1 MRVLV
6 TGASGMLGAGVAKAL
21 AARGDSVTVL
31 QRRPSG
37 LGLPEVLADVAD
49 SAVVQRALTGQDAVI
64 HLAAKVN
71 VVGPEREFQ
80 RVNVEG
86 TRAVIDGCRQTG
98 VQRLVYVSTP
108 SVAHSGHALV
118 GVGPAPAEPAAARGP
133 YARTKA
139 VAEHMALAA
148 DTNGLAVVALRPH
161 LVFGPGDAQLIARLV
176 DRARRGRLPVIGSGA
191 ALIDTT
197 YVSNAVDAFVAA
209 LDRCE
214 QVHGQAL
221 VVTNGEPR
229 PIAELLG
236 AICDATGVPQPT
248 RRVSPGLAKSAG
260 SAAQL
265 AWAIH
270 DHFWP
275 DHRVED
281 PPITRFVVEQMST
294 AHWFDQRQT
303 RRLLHWEPRISLDA
317 GLEELRRHYL
327 RLGST

>member
-1 MRVLV
+1 VLV

-86 TRAVIDGCRQTG
+86 TRAVIDGCRKTG

-176 DRARRGRLPVIGSGA
+176 DRARRSRLPVIGSGA

>member
-1 MRVLV
+1 
-6 TGASGMLGAGVAKAL
+6 MLGAGVAKAL

-236 AICDATGVPQPT
+236 AICDATGVSQPT
-248 RRVSPGLAKSAG
+248 RRVPPGLAKSAG

>member
-176 DRARRGRLPVIGSGA
+176 DRARRSRLPVIGSGA

>member
-1 MRVLV
+1 VLV

-236 AICDATGVPQPT
+236 AICDATGVSQPT
-248 RRVSPGLAKSAG
+248 RRVPPGLAKSAG